1 MLRDNVTPTGAS
13 AGVDV
18 GKANG
23 NGGIDRHSPRQWN
36 KSVMKGRRRCR
47 ANGGGAVASRCRM
60 IVWRRAFSARRGC
73 RGAGLTVSEGR
84 RKEEEDRQVV
94 GRRFGPGKVE
104 VEEGASGG
112 SEGRGRG

>member
-36 KSVMKGRRRCR
+36 KSVMKGRRRRR
-47 ANGGGAVASRCRM
+47 ANSGGAVASRCRM
-60 IVWRRAFSARRGC
+60 IVVASS
-73 RGAGLTVSEGR
+73 V
-84 RKEEEDRQVV
+84 
-94 GRRFGPGKVE
+94 FGPTWLPR
-104 VEEGASGG
+104 SRLN
-112 SEGRGRG
+112 SQ